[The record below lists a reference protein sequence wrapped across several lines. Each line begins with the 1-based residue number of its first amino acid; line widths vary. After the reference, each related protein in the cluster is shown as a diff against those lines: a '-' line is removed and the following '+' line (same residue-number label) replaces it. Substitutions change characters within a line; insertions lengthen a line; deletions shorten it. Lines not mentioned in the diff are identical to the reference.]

1 MERLKTLLIVAA
13 TALALGACNG
23 DKQEEKEG
31 IIPAGYQS
39 ALDKAG
45 NVEGTLNDS
54 MQMREEE

>member
-1 MERLKTLLIVAA
+1 MEHLRSILIVAA
-13 TALALGACNG
+13 TALALGACSG

-45 NVEGTLNDS
+45 NVEGKLNES
-54 MQMREEE
+54 MQMRDDE